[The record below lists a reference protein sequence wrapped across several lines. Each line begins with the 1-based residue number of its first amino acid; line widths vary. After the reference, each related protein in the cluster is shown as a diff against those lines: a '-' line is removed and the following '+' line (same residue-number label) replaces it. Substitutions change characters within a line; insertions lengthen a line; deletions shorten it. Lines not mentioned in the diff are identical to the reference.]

1 MVTLN
6 ISIFARVLQIH
17 RKHAWEL
24 STDSVSFFVTFIPT
38 FRDFFPIFNFP
49 NFSLDYFFHF
59 PPFFPEYFLI
69 FSPAFF
75 PTTYPYT
82 IFTFIL
88 YSFFRIFPCPLY
100 FDSFMKILLA
110 FVLILFFHSEVPL
123 SGDPF
128 RYKGRLEMTTEYF
141 PVHVLSHV
149 FSSSGKKRLYKTW
162 GPDWKLSDP
171 GMDYSD
177 IFMGLIIFK
186 GIWLIYSAVEML
198 EVNLWNW
205 FTNIVE
211 LWKRREKG

>member
-1 MVTLN
+1 ME
-6 ISIFARVLQIH
+6 IF
-17 RKHAWEL
+17 
-24 STDSVSFFVTFIPT
+24 
-38 FRDFFPIFNFP
+38 
-49 NFSLDYFFHF
+49 
-59 PPFFPEYFLI
+59 
-69 FSPAFF
+69 
-75 PTTYPYT
+75 
-82 IFTFIL
+82 
-88 YSFFRIFPCPLY
+88 
-100 FDSFMKILLA
+100 LA

-141 PVHVLSHV
+141 PVNVLSHV

-162 GPDWKLSDP
+162 APDWKLSDP

-198 EVNLWNW
+198 EVNPWNW

>member
-1 MVTLN
+1 
-6 ISIFARVLQIH
+6 
-17 RKHAWEL
+17 
-24 STDSVSFFVTFIPT
+24 
-38 FRDFFPIFNFP
+38 
-49 NFSLDYFFHF
+49 
-59 PPFFPEYFLI
+59 
-69 FSPAFF
+69 
-75 PTTYPYT
+75 
-82 IFTFIL
+82 
-88 YSFFRIFPCPLY
+88 
-100 FDSFMKILLA
+100 MKILLA

-149 FSSSGKKRLYKTW
+149 FSSSGKKRLYKTG

>member
-1 MVTLN
+1 MCLF
-6 ISIFARVLQIH
+6 SWHLFPP
-17 RKHAWEL
+17 
-24 STDSVSFFVTFIPT
+24 FVTFSLFLISPT
-38 FRDFFPIFNFP
+38 FPSTISSISPRFFPNIFLSFP
-49 NFSLDYFFHF
+49 QLFSYHLTLHYFHFYPVFSFPDFSLSSLLRQFYED
-59 PPFFPEYFLI
+59 
-69 FSPAFF
+69 SPR
-75 PTTYPYT
+75 
-82 IFTFIL
+82 L
-88 YSFFRIFPCPLY
+88 CPN
-100 FDSFMKILLA
+100 S
-110 FVLILFFHSEVPL
+110 FFHSEVPL

-177 IFMGLIIFK
+177 IFMGLIVFK

>member
-1 MVTLN
+1 ME
-6 ISIFARVLQIH
+6 IF
-17 RKHAWEL
+17 
-24 STDSVSFFVTFIPT
+24 
-38 FRDFFPIFNFP
+38 
-49 NFSLDYFFHF
+49 
-59 PPFFPEYFLI
+59 
-69 FSPAFF
+69 
-75 PTTYPYT
+75 
-82 IFTFIL
+82 
-88 YSFFRIFPCPLY
+88 
-100 FDSFMKILLA
+100 LA

-149 FSSSGKKRLYKTW
+149 FSSSGNKRLYKTW

-198 EVNLWNW
+198 EVNPWNW
-205 FTNIVE
+205 FINIVE